1 LAFEPLALEPLALEP
16 LALEP
21 IYFVELDEERV
32 FFK

>member
-1 LAFEPLALEPLALEP
+1 MYPLTLELLALEP

-21 IYFVELDEERV
+21 IYFIELVKERV